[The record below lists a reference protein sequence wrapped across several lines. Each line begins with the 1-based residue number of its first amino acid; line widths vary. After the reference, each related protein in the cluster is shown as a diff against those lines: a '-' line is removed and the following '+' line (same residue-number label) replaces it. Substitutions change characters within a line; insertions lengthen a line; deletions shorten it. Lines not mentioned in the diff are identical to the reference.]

1 MHARN
6 WADCGMAA
14 SNVVNLKSGLSEIG
28 PVSDLAAT
36 KRRMTETGVDSGLWA
51 IGPELVKF
59 AINRDAR

>member
-1 MHARN
+1 
-6 WADCGMAA
+6 MAA